1 MNNEFVKSILNY
13 YAAFTETRFSNR
25 STLSY
30 KWNTDANLSLD
41 VSFFSEFYKIWL
53 GKLKAPDQ
61 QSITVRPDEHK
72 IEASFDAFKE
82 KLSDALKT
90 TCSMAFLKDCID
102 EEKKNN
108 DPEPLKRGIRSF
120 NLQLRKVIESIVH
133 ELQKNE
139 IENLKTAYPATRF
152 PSTTFNVTKF
162 SQDIY
167 DTLQETGNGVESEE
181 EYFNLVEAY
190 VRDLRG
196 SLTVFDLYLLLKNF
210 VGQQLDETI
219 YLFFGSVNNSSQS
232 GNPDYPLYFLE
243 VSFDSSDPDHFVLA
257 IPRDLVLINTPA
269 INSFEFDKILSTPR
283 ACSFVQA
290 VDHLKQVD
298 DFLITEYKL
307 PQQEITLNEHPY
319 RIPGPKDT
327 LPMIQLRF
335 GFQVVRNEDKRILDY
350 SELMTAIEKG
360 SQSKFIDFVNGYL
373 NGNVANT
380 VNETDS
386 HFRETYPPG
395 TPRYFMSDNPLPLN
409 SSQKKILSALG
420 NPKNKIVVV
429 DGPPG
434 TGKSH
439 TIAAITYWANQN
451 DRSVV
456 VTSHKKEAL
465 DVVDRML
472 TDKFKDLHQHAKPS
486 IMRITKSYDNRNVD
500 SFNVVDTSLSL
511 PVIDAA
517 TNRVNDF
524 RMEAVEADRE
534 KLREAIEQSIQS
546 VLDSQKSYPNLIQNL
561 HRYFQLEEDVANLK
575 SFDIQRLESI
585 ACSDVSPE
593 SFEKLK
599 EFIGKHTPQD
609 FKHLSLTSLSQLYKR
624 KDTITGILEIF
635 EKINAIDPD
644 EKGYYLTK
652 DYDLS
657 LLDDFNKIIDHLEP
671 VFEPEAL
678 LYQSKA
684 IRITPE
690 KHAIQQ
696 AVHSFDQLT
705 EAKND
710 LSNLAAVKPT
720 FTFFDKKYKQK
731 ETAFKK
737 KYPKIA
743 DYWAE
748 KKLSVHELL
757 NELNLEI
764 KYISDLKSGS
774 QYKSEFIYSLTQR
787 KFDFDALESSLSSIG
802 SLKLSAII
810 EAICEIKG
818 KKKAE
823 LTISDAV
830 EGMRELQ
837 RLAILAGYQR
847 QIQEFIHVT
856 QLTHLSYRQ
865 LFDFLNKIKNILN
878 TIAQDHIA
886 AMEVIQKTYGEI
898 LKDHTIDFAN
908 LESLFN
914 ILHFAE
920 VEGKIF
926 ELIQLSCQF
935 SKDTSMLP
943 EIKRKL
949 DEYNRLNQR
958 ITEYHNDIRLKNLH
972 NHHGDISKIKL
983 LISKGKR
990 LSPDQAQVL
999 FRNFACIIA
1008 EPEAIFRY
1016 FPMTEDLIDILIFDE
1031 ASQVSIAHSISL
1043 ILRAKQVIVFG
1054 DKYQYGAVSA
1064 VNVSKQY
1071 AGTYFKRILD
1081 SYCKEYNAAIPSDT
1095 YQRMIEEES
1104 EDKPDEE
1111 IFVPDI
1117 KTSPSLDA
1125 EKEWLRTFSIRTST
1139 LSFCEAIAN
1148 YHTSLTEHFRSF
1160 KEIIDYSNKFFY
1172 EKAQIPLIIN
1182 RLRTKPIDDVLRF
1195 IKVDS
1200 HAKPGNNMNLA
1211 EIEAIQKDIESM
1223 IEKGFK
1229 GTIGIITSFREQKQR
1244 TEEHLRRH
1252 LPNFHRLKEEH
1263 KLTVWFVGDVQGE
1276 ERDVVYY
1283 TLVQDKK
1290 HNNGDLRAIYP
1301 TPNGAADD
1309 IKSLKMQRLNVGFSR
1324 AKNTMVFVHSMD
1336 IDDYMDTRLG
1346 DALKH
1351 YNQVLQ
1357 EAKTS
1362 DHFIVDEKVFESPKE
1377 KELYTL
1383 LTQTQFFETHRNSL
1397 LIIPQFDIG
1406 QYIRQE
1412 YQRYIPNYR
1421 VDFLVI
1427 LSGNGQEKS
1436 LILEYDGL
1444 EYHTKDPRTVRSLDD
1459 FRSEYLEYDIQRQL
1473 ELEAYG
1479 YHFLRINKFSL
1490 LPKQQGLTKIDMLND
1505 LLEQAFA

>member
-41 VSFFSEFYKIWL
+41 VSFFSEFNKIWL
-53 GKLKAPDQ
+53 GKLKDPDQ
-61 QSITVRPDEHK
+61 QSIIVRPDEHK

-139 IENLKTAYPATRF
+139 IENLKTTYPATRF

-167 DTLQETGNGVESEE
+167 DALQETGNNAKGEE
-181 EYFNLVEAY
+181 EYFDLIQTY
-190 VRDLRG
+190 IRDLRG

-219 YLFFGSVNNSSQS
+219 YLFFGSVNNSSQN

-298 DFLITEYKL
+298 DFLVTEYKL

-335 GFQVVRNEDKRILDY
+335 GFQVVRNEDKRLLDY

-360 SQSKFIDFVNGYL
+360 SQSKFIDFVDGYL
-373 NGNVANT
+373 NGNVSNT

-386 HFRETYPPG
+386 HFRETYPHG
-395 TPRYFMSDNPLPLN
+395 TPKYFMSDNPLPLN
-409 SSQKKILSALG
+409 SAQKKILSALG

-451 DRSVV
+451 DRSVI

-486 IMRITKSYDNRNVD
+486 IMRITKSYDNSNID

-524 RMEAVEADRE
+524 RIEAVEADKER
-534 KLREAIEQSIQS
+534 LREAIEQSIQD
-546 VLDSQKSYPNLIQNL
+546 VLDNQKSYPGLVQNL
-561 HRYFQLEEDVANLK
+561 HHYFQLEQDLAN
-575 SFDIQRLESI
+575 SNAFDILRLESI
-585 ACSDVSPE
+585 ACSDVNPE
-593 SFEKLK
+593 YFEKLK
-599 EFIGKHTPQD
+599 EFIGRHNPQD
-609 FKHLSLTSLSQLYKR
+609 FKNLSLTSLSELYNR
-624 KDTITGILEIF
+624 KETIPEILEIC
-635 EKINAIDPD
+635 EKINAVDPV

-657 LLDDFNKIIDHLEP
+657 VLDDFIKRIEYLEP

-684 IRITPE
+684 IRIAPE
-690 KHAIQQ
+690 KHSLQQ
-696 AVHSFDQLT
+696 SVYSFEQLT
-705 EAKND
+705 DAKND

-720 FTFFDKKYKQK
+720 FTFFDKKYKQQ
-731 ETAFKK
+731 EATFKK
-737 KYPKIA
+737 NYPKVA
-743 DYWAE
+743 DYWTE
-748 KKLSVHELL
+748 KKLSVQNLL

-764 KYISDLKSGS
+764 KYIADLKSGS
-774 QYKSEFIYSLTQR
+774 QYKSDFIYSLTQN
-787 KFDFDALESSLSSIG
+787 KFDFDALESSLSSLG
-802 SLKLSAII
+802 SLKLSAIF

-823 LTISDAV
+823 LTISDAI

-837 RLAILAGYQR
+837 RLAILAGYIR
-847 QIQEFIHVT
+847 QIEEFIHAT
-856 QLTHLSYRQ
+856 ELERLSYRQ
-865 LFDFLNKIKNILN
+865 LFDFLNKIKSVLN
-878 TIAQDHIA
+878 TITHDYIA
-886 AMEVIQKTYGEI
+886 AMEVIQKAYGEI
-898 LKDHTIDFAN
+898 LKDLKIDFAN

-914 ILHFAE
+914 ILHFTE

-1071 AGTYFKRILD
+1071 AGSYFKRIMD
-1081 SYCKEYNAAIPSDT
+1081 SYCKEYNATIPSDK
-1095 YQRMIEEES
+1095 YEKMIKEES

-1111 IFVPDI
+1111 TFVPEV
-1117 KTSPSLDA
+1117 KTSPNLDA

-1172 EKAQIPLIIN
+1172 EKAQIPLIVN
-1182 RLRTKPIDDVLRF
+1182 RLRTKPIDEVLRF
-1195 IKVDS
+1195 MKVDTQGK
-1200 HAKPGNNMNLA
+1200 AGNNTNLD
-1211 EIEAIQKDIESM
+1211 EIEAIRKDIEAFVAH
-1223 IEKGFK
+1223 GFR

-1244 TEEHLRRH
+1244 TEEYLRKH
-1252 LPNFHRLKEEH
+1252 LPNFHRLKEEL

-1276 ERDVVYY
+1276 ERDIVYY

-1290 HNNGDLRAIYP
+1290 LNNGDLCTIYP

-1336 IDDYMDTRLG
+1336 INEYMDTRLG

-1351 YNQVLQ
+1351 YNQVFQ
-1357 EAKTS
+1357 EAKAN
-1362 DHFIVDEKVFESPKE
+1362 DHFIVDETIFESPKE

-1383 LTQTQFFETHRNSL
+1383 LTQTQFFEKRKGSL

-1406 QYIRQE
+1406 RYIKQE

-1421 VDFLVI
+1421 VDFLLI
-1427 LSGNGQEKS
+1427 LSTNGQETA
-1436 LILEYDGL
+1436 LIIEYDGL
-1444 EYHTKDPRTVRSLDD
+1444 EYHTKDPRTVRSIDD

-1473 ELEAYG
+1473 ELEGYG

-1490 LPKQQGLTKIDMLND
+1490 VPKRHGETKIDVLND

>member
-41 VSFFSEFYKIWL
+41 VSFFSEFYKMWL

-61 QSITVRPDEHK
+61 QSVVIKPDEHK
-72 IEASFDAFKE
+72 IEVSFDAFKE

-90 TCSMAFLKDCID
+90 TCSIAFLKDCID

-133 ELQKNE
+133 NLQKSE
-139 IENLKTAYPATRF
+139 IERLKTIYQTTRF
-152 PSTTFNVTKF
+152 PSTTFNITKF

-167 DTLQETGNGVESEE
+167 DTLQETGNSAESEE
-181 EYFNLVEAY
+181 EFFNLVQAY
-190 VRDLRG
+190 IKELHG

-219 YLFFGSVNNSSQS
+219 YLFFGSVNNVSQS
-232 GNPDYPLYFLE
+232 SNPDYPLYFLE
-243 VSFDSSDPDHFVLA
+243 VSFDSSDPEHFVLS

-269 INSFEFDKILSTPR
+269 INSFEFDKVLSTPR
-283 ACSFVQA
+283 ACSFVQ
-290 VDHLKQVD
+290 VVNHIKQVD

-307 PQQEITLNEHPY
+307 PQQEIALNEHPY

-335 GFQVVRNEDKRILDY
+335 GFQVIRNEDKRLLDY

-360 SQSKFIDFVNGYL
+360 SHSKFIDFVDGYL

-386 HFRETYPPG
+386 HFRETYPQG
-395 TPRYFMSDNPLPLN
+395 TPKYFMSDNPLPLN
-409 SSQKKILSALG
+409 SAQKKILSALG

-472 TDKFKDLHQHAKPS
+472 TDKFKDCHQHAKPS
-486 IMRITKSYDNRNVD
+486 IMRITKSYDTGSID
-500 SFNVVDTSLSL
+500 SFNMVDTSLSL

-517 TNRVNDF
+517 TNRVNNF
-524 RMEAVEADRE
+524 RIEAVEADRE
-534 KLREAIEQSIQS
+534 KLRQDIEKSIQN
-546 VLDSQKSYPNLIQNL
+546 VLDNQKSYPNLMQNL
-561 HRYFQLEEDVANLK
+561 HRYIQLEQDVAN
-575 SFDIQRLESI
+575 SDGFDILRLESI
-585 ACSDVSPE
+585 ICSEVNPK

-599 EFIGKHTPQD
+599 EFVEKHNPQD
-609 FKHLSLTSLSQLYKR
+609 MKGLSLTSLSELYNR
-624 KDTITGILEIF
+624 KDTIPGILEIC
-635 EKINAIDPD
+635 EKINAVDPD

-652 DYDLS
+652 EYDLS
-657 LLDDFNKIIDHLEP
+657 SLDDFSKVIDHLEP

-678 LYQSKA
+678 LYQA
-684 IRITPE
+684 NAARIAPE
-690 KHAIQQ
+690 KHSIQQ
-696 AVHSFDQLT
+696 SINSFYQLT
-705 EAKND
+705 EAEND
-710 LSNLAAVKPT
+710 LSSLAAIKPA
-720 FTFFDKKYKQK
+720 FTFFDKKYKKK
-731 ETAFKK
+731 EAVFKK
-737 KYPKIA
+737 KYPRVA
-743 DYWAE
+743 NYWTE

-764 KYISDLKSGS
+764 KHIAGLKSNS
-774 QYKSEFIYSLTQR
+774 LYTSEFIYSLTQ
-787 KFDFDALESSLSSIG
+787 KTFDFDALESSLNSLG
-802 SLKLSAII
+802 SLKHSAIV
-810 EAICEIKG
+810 EAICEIKA
-818 KKKAE
+818 KKKTE
-823 LTISDAV
+823 LTISDTI
-830 EGMRELQ
+830 EGIRELQ
-837 RLAILAGYQR
+837 RLAILAGYAR
-847 QIQEFIHVT
+847 HIEEFIHT
-856 QLTHLSYRQ
+856 TELERLSYRQ
-865 LFDFLNKIKNILN
+865 LFDFLNKIKNTLN
-878 TIAQDHIA
+878 TIIQDHLI
-886 AMEVIQKTYGEI
+886 AMEAIQKAYGEI
-898 LKDHTIDFAN
+898 LKDLRIDFAN
-908 LESLFN
+908 LESLFS
-914 ILHFAE
+914 ILQFTE

-926 ELIQLSCQF
+926 ELIQLSCKL
-935 SKDTSMLP
+935 SKNTSMLP

-958 ITEYHNDIRLKNLH
+958 ITEYQNDVRLKNLH

-1016 FPMTEDLIDILIFDE
+1016 FPMAEDLIDILIFDE

-1081 SYCKEYNAAIPSDT
+1081 SYCKEYNTAIPSDT
-1095 YQRMIEEES
+1095 YQKMVEEES

-1111 IFVPDI
+1111 LFVPDI
-1117 KTSPSLDA
+1117 KASPSLDA

-1160 KEIIDYSNKFFY
+1160 KEIIDYSNKYFY
-1172 EKAQIPLIIN
+1172 EKAQIPLIVN
-1182 RLRTKPIDDVLRF
+1182 RLRTKPIDDVIRF

-1200 HAKPGNNMNLA
+1200 QARPGNNMNLA
-1211 EIEAIQKDIESM
+1211 EIEAIQKDIESL

-1244 TEEHLRRH
+1244 TEEHLRKH

-1276 ERDVVYY
+1276 ERDIVYY

-1290 HNNGDLRAIYP
+1290 HNNGDLRTIYP
-1301 TPNGAADD
+1301 TPNGKADD

-1336 IDDYMDTRLG
+1336 INDYMDTRLG

-1351 YNQVLQ
+1351 YNEVLQ
-1357 EAKTS
+1357 EAKAN
-1362 DHFIVDEKVFESPKE
+1362 DHFIVDETVFESPKE

-1383 LTQTQFFETHRNSL
+1383 LTHTKFFEKRKGSL
-1397 LIIPQFDIG
+1397 LIIPQFNIG

-1421 VDFLVI
+1421 VDFLLI
-1427 LSGNGQEKS
+1427 LSRNGQEKS

-1473 ELEAYG
+1473 ELEGYG

-1490 LPKQQGLTKIDMLND
+1490 MPKQPGQTKPDVLNELPKESL
-1505 LLEQAFA
+1505 A